1 MKSGGSSGLH
11 PTLRKGAKDG
21 APELLGLIKGG
32 PAANVL
38 LRDGEAS
45 LRIHQDGRLA
55 GGWQCDSCHRL
66 LCHNLRGTHQR
77 PRCIGFGIRP
87 VGYCF
92 FLFWGI
98 SGMEHGARRALRNRK
113 RCFDERPHLSVVVY
127 SADGE
132 KDWVLGG
139 NPLWFQLHNT
149 GGRIARTIQ
158 VEPIRSQLGKFELRF
173 DSIPFSKSGL
183 PPQTLSFRVCEPSAV
198 PLSPQD
204 TQALAILHGVLVG
217 QFTDD
222 RRDTTEQVVYPLT
235 IRYKDGDDEQSQTL
249 HLVFDPIR
257 YFYLRNTD
265 L

>member
-1 MKSGGSSGLH
+1 VEHIKDHGVSASVFGL
-11 PTLRKGAKDG
+11 LAIVFFCFGAFQ
-21 APELLGLIKGG
+21 AWNTE
-32 PAANVL
+32 
-38 LRDGEAS
+38 R
-45 LRIHQDGRLA
+45 DGRLE
-55 GGWQCDSCHRL
+55 
-66 LCHNLRGTHQR
+66 
-77 PRCIGFGIRP
+77 I
-87 VGYCF
+87 
-92 FLFWGI
+92 
-98 SGMEHGARRALRNRK
+98 EK